1 MGARM
6 AGGRIRTILISAS
19 YLMSIIPAQR
29 RTAAS
34 IKARIFPG
42 SRKASSIP
50 APKVSASTPTVC
62 RIFLQSLIFHL
73 RKVFSKTV
81 YAGRR

>member
-1 MGARM
+1 M
-6 AGGRIRTILISAS
+6 AGGRIRTILIAISP
-19 YLMSIIPAQR
+19 YLISINPAQR

-34 IKARIFPG
+34 IKARVFPG
-42 SRKASSIP
+42 RRKASIIP
-50 APKVSASTPTVC
+50 APKVSASTPSVC

-81 YAGRR
+81 YAVRG